1 MESSKK
7 KELLNHLIERMNM
20 MTYEEKEISL
30 HEFLSEGEV
39 IIGKLFGENSKHV
52 NKFNEVS
59 FISIAA
65 LFRSDGNQNTFVE
78 KFNAFESGKL
88 SMINVLKGALKDI
101 ELEELLSPTSK
112 STIESTLE
120 VSTDKSK
127 VFIVHGHDNELKTEV
142 ARFVEKLGFEAVILH
157 EKANEGNTIIE
168 KIEKNSDVGFAIVL
182 YTPCDYGK
190 SKSSEHLNSRARQN
204 VVFEHG
210 FFIAKLG
217 RKNVVALHKGE
228 GIELPNDIS
237 GVVYIKYE
245 DGAWKTQIADEMD
258 ASGYEINYRLV
269 R

>member
-1 MESSKK
+1 MESSIK

-20 MTYEEKEISL
+20 MTYEENEISL

-39 IIGKLFGENSKHV
+39 ILGKLFGERSKHV

-59 FISIAA
+59 FISMASIFNRDSIQN
-65 LFRSDGNQNTFVE
+65 LYSD
-78 KFNAFESGKL
+78 KFNAFESGRL
-88 SMINVLKGALKDI
+88 SMINVLKGALKEI
-101 ELEELLSPTSK
+101 EIEELLSPTSK
-112 STIESTLE
+112 STLESTLK

-127 VFIVHGHDNELKTEV
+127 VFIVHGHDNELKIEV

-182 YTPCDYGK
+182 YTPCDEGK

-217 RKNVVALHKGE
+217 RKNVVALHKGK

-258 ASGYEINYRLV
+258 ASGYEINYKLV